1 MDCKTKQEVFPGRTI
16 SSNHITLST
25 EIKSH
30 AWDKQ
35 FCAAGTLGYDPQKLG
50 VHKHEQ
56 LWHNI
61 LGSDGSL
68 GLVIGMFTVV
78 HV

>member
-1 MDCKTKQEVFPGRTI
+1 MLGI
-16 SSNHITLST
+16 NSSVQL
-25 EIKSH
+25 
-30 AWDKQ
+30 
-35 FCAAGTLGYDPQKLG
+35 GTLGYDPQKLG

-68 GLVIGMFTVV
+68 GLVIGMFPVV